1 MHAIA
6 EPERALPTE
15 ALFDRYHVGWET
27 KDVDLIASL
36 HSADTIFRLHDGSPA
51 VEGRE
56 ALRAH
61 CRQLFATYDFSM
73 IMGKRI
79 FGRDYWTFDWAM
91 VLTLAMPD
99 GTAFVAHVG
108 MLDVIRVNAGGEVVS
123 KHVYPDIARMEA
135 AFARAGIA
143 RQMRRRSPCARV
155 PAGE

>member
-6 EPERALPTE
+6 ELDRALPTE

-27 KDVDLIASL
+27 KDADLIASL
-36 HSADTIFRLHDGSPA
+36 HSADTIFELHDGSPA

-61 CRQLFATYDFSM
+61 CRHLFKTYDFSM

-79 FGRDYWTFDWAM
+79 FGRDYWTFNWTM

-99 GTAFVAHVG
+99 DAAFVAHVD
-108 MLDVIRVNAGGEVVS
+108 MLEVIGVNADGEVTS
-123 KHVYPDIARMEA
+123 KHVYPNIAQMEA

-143 RQMRRRSPCARV
+143 R
-155 PAGE
+155 